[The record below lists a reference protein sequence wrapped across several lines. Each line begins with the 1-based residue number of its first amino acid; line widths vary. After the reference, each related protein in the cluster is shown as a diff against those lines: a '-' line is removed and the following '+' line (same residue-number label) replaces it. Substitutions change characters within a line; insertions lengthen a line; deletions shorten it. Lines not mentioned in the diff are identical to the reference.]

1 MPSTITQNSSLSAPG
16 RTGTIY
22 RVAVE
27 LIVEKGFGGTS
38 IGDIA
43 KAVGMTKAGL
53 YHHISGKQDMLYQIM
68 QHAMDELE
76 SQVIVPV
83 RLIADPEERLH
94 EMMRLHIQG
103 AIEHGCAFTIV
114 MSEVSHLESAERKKI
129 VKRKKAYHA
138 LARQALQELAEQ
150 GRLRDLDVD
159 IATMHIINT
168 LVGIARWDPDDVTSD
183 QEHLIME
190 TVEYNLA
197 AILKSGSRAA
207 SKKEKVR

>member
-1 MPSTITQNSSLSAPG
+1 MPSTITQNSSLAAPG

-38 IGDIA
+38 IGDLA
-43 KAVGMTKAGL
+43 KAVGMTKAGS

-83 RLIADPEERLH
+83 RLIADPEERVQ
-94 EMMRLHIQG
+94 EMMRLHIPG
-103 AIEHGCAFTIV
+103 TIV

-138 LARQALQELAEQ
+138 LAHQALQELAGQ
-150 GRLRDLDVD
+150 GRLRDLEVN
-159 IATMHIINT
+159 IATRHIINT
-168 LVGIARWDPDDVTSD
+168 LVGIARWYPKDVTSD
-183 QEHLIME
+183 QEYLITE
-190 TVEYNLA
+190 TIEYNLA